1 VVNDHRFAET
11 NTLPARSSAPIS
23 IAATYLVFGEKSWV
37 ELNIAVLPSELR
49 DTIPVMGVVSSAF
62 FTVNVF
68 VLIVGLLIGS
78 LNVALTSEVTGTSVA
93 PSAGRVLST
102 YGGSF
107 SPLACFVAAAAAEA
121 AAAAF
126 SVADSAPLIPK

>member
-1 VVNDHRFAET
+1 LAET
-11 NTLPARSSAPIS
+11 NALPARSSAPIS

-37 ELNIAVLPSELR
+37 ESNIAVLPSELR
-49 DTIPVMGVVSSAF
+49 DNIPVIMVVSSAF

-93 PSAGRVLST
+93 PSAGIVLITFGVLSRR
-102 YGGSF
+102 
-107 SPLACFVAAAAAEA
+107 
-121 AAAAF
+121 
-126 SVADSAPLIPK
+126 